1 MNEIA
6 LRLAQHIRGEAAHGI
21 DSLGAVLAQ
30 LAVAGKLI
38 ARELA
43 HAALA
48 GRLGTTGEINVQGEV
63 VKKLD
68 VWGNEVVVRALEASG
83 HVCLMISE
91 EMEQPLHLAERC
103 GDAEFVVCFDPVYW
117 FVQPR
122 HQRRRRYDLFDSAT
136 DRAWAGTCCGR
147 CPAAGDRPGGGR
159 IHHVRPQHGV
169 RLHRRR
175 RRPRLHARADRSEEH
190 TSELQSL
197 AYLVCRL
204 LLEKK
209 KTVYCSR

>member
-1 MNEIA
+1 
-6 LRLAQHIRGEAAHGI
+6 
-21 DSLGAVLAQ
+21 LGAVLAQ

-91 EMEQPLHLAERC
+91 EMEQPLHLADRC
-103 GDAEFVVCFDPVYW
+103 GDAEFVVCFDPV
-117 FVQPR
+117 
-122 HQRRRRYDLFDSAT
+122 DGSSNLD
-136 DRAWAGTCCGR
+136 
-147 CPAAGDRPGGGR
+147 
-159 IHHVRPQHGV
+159 I
-169 RLHRRR
+169 
-175 RRPRLHARADRSEEH
+175 RSEERRVGKECMSGGASYQAEDGIRDGH
-190 TSELQSL
+190 VTGVQTCALPI
-197 AYLVCRL
+197 
-204 LLEKK
+204 
-209 KTVYCSR
+209 